1 MKKKTYSTTACSDYI
16 NMHIK
21 NGGEMLQIDEGV
33 LGHGILFLYGI
44 KGFKNVLIKEVPLSE
59 WSSTH
64 VVRRYSKIP
73 KKYLKLI

>member
-1 MKKKTYSTTACSDYI
+1 
-16 NMHIK
+16 
-21 NGGEMLQIDEGV
+21 MLQIDEGV
-33 LGHGILFLYGI
+33 LGHGVLFLYGI

-73 KKYLKLI
+73 KKYLKLV